1 MSLTTIKVGH
11 TKATIVLCIFTAVAA
26 IVLFISKSWPE
37 VSYSRTLLAGMIG
50 LSVIAPLALILSGTF
65 KTATK
70 TEIAVFYPLMA
81 GLVFMFCLP
90 LVNLAVIKNTG
101 DIYEYT
107 AKATT
112 VREYKV
118 QRVGN
123 SSFQCPHTVYWWDA
137 RHEKYFYDCTSKTAY
152 QQYKEGKPVTLAVK
166 VSSHFG
172 GHATRVLETRTVTTE
187 ENAED

>member
-11 TKATIVLCIFTAVAA
+11 TKATILLCIFTAVAA
-26 IVLFISKSWPE
+26 IVLFVSKSWPE
-37 VSYSRTLLAGMIG
+37 VSYSNALLVGMIG
-50 LSVIAPLALILSGTF
+50 FSALAPLAFFLTGVL

-70 TEIAVFYPLMA
+70 TEIAVFYPLTA

-90 LVNLAVIKNTG
+90 LVNLAVIKDTG

-123 SSFQCPHTVYWWDA
+123 SSFQCPHTAYWWDT
-137 RHEKYFYDCTSKTAY
+137 RHEKYLYDCTSQDAY
-152 QQYKEGKPVTLAVK
+152 QHYKEGKPVTLTVK
-166 VSSHFG
+166 ASSHFG
-172 GHATRVLETRTVTTE
+172 GHATRVLETRTVATE